1 MRELT
6 DDGKG
11 HTELQLHL
19 TEATLPMLPK
29 SALALGKNFQN
40 TAWIIKII
48 GLQILLSKKTVEP
61 ELRQI
66 KEEALQLK
74 RARGSLASCKSS
86 YILHGK

>member
-1 MRELT
+1 MIARDTQNCSFILL
-6 DDGKG
+6 KP
-11 HTELQLHL
+11 LFLCFQNQL
-19 TEATLPMLPK
+19 
-29 SALALGKNFQN
+29 FQN
-40 TAWIIKII
+40 TAWIIKIT